1 MMLSSTISYHD
12 KYYFHKTWIILKKSQ
27 SMVLWIHHRFI
38 LKEKIINYALTNI
51 IITKYH
57 VLTLNHVLEELIKN
71 KKL

>member
-1 MMLSSTISYHD
+1 
-12 KYYFHKTWIILKKSQ
+12 
-27 SMVLWIHHRFI
+27 MVLWIHHRFI